1 MAKVPL
7 ILLKTRQSGYFIFIQ
22 VVIIQHQ
29 KSQMANE
36 KREMSK
42 PVYTVTRS
50 TRRVVIQLQD
60 GTFCNHQHTSQNVS
74 YHQ

>member
-42 PVYTVTRS
+42 PVYT
-50 TRRVVIQLQD
+50 RVVIQLQD